1 MKNSSKFLA
10 SQPSKGLGKIVPGK
24 DGLNIAQG
32 FMEVVRARQQYL
44 QIKEEEL
51 TKRTAIQKKAEIDIA
66 EIREKSQLLRDYFI
80 MSFSERRDNFD
91 RCFNMLDAGLLSG
104 NDKQVDAALSLIVD
118 IVKES
123 PLEQA
128 ANVMQQLKNRN
139 EGDVI
144 DI

>member
-51 TKRTAIQKKAEIDIA
+51 TKRTAIQKKQKLI
-66 EIREKSQLLRDYFI
+66 LLKY
-80 MSFSERRDNFD
+80 E
-91 RCFNMLDAGLLSG
+91 
-104 NDKQVDAALSLIVD
+104 
-118 IVKES
+118 
-123 PLEQA
+123 
-128 ANVMQQLKNRN
+128 KNRSCCA
-139 EGDVI
+139 I
-144 DI
+144 IL

>member
-1 MKNSSKFLA
+1 
-10 SQPSKGLGKIVPGK
+10 
-24 DGLNIAQG
+24 
-32 FMEVVRARQQYL
+32 
-44 QIKEEEL
+44 
-51 TKRTAIQKKAEIDIA
+51 
-66 EIREKSQLLRDYFI
+66 

-123 PLEQA
+123 PLKQA